1 MTHSLYLYYKVA
13 NFDAGLYR
21 RLLALQQELCS
32 RCGVSARLLRRRDD
46 PTTWMEVYE
55 DIADDTAFAASLAEA
70 AERHG
75 VSALIGARHAEW
87 FQPLDGG
94 GETHTAVDLG
104 AGNT

>member
-13 NFDAGLYR
+13 HFDAGLHR
-21 RLLALQQELCS
+21 RLLALQQELCT
-32 RCGVSARLLRRRDD
+32 RCGVTARLLRRRDD

-55 DIADDTAFAASLAEA
+55 GIADDTAFAASLAEA

-87 FQPLDGG
+87 FQPLDGE
-94 GETHTAVDLG
+94 GEEHTARG
-104 AGNT
+104 